1 MVMIWMLSRKIG
13 FLDTHCI
20 VRYSDQQF
28 ILHSETLVI
37 LCTQNCFGLIGLWR
51 NACPLRGGSL
61 KSSYYNWPVAR
72 PIRLRDGP
80 VVLLRNHGST
90 LTAQFLKIFD
100 RYGSTFFVYF
110 LCPESSSLM
119 ELE

>member
-1 MVMIWMLSRKIG
+1 MDAIQKNWLSGYLLYCPVFRPTIYPTREK
-13 FLDTHCI
+13 
-20 VRYSDQQF
+20 
-28 ILHSETLVI
+28 LVT

-80 VVLLRNHGST
+80 VVLLRNHGSPF
-90 LTAQFLKIFD
+90 TAQFLKIFD